1 MKNAMI
7 AAVVA
12 AVVAA
17 ASGTAATIVVTS
29 KNIKNGTI
37 QTVDLNA
44 KAKRAL
50 RGNRGPR
57 GAAGRPGQQGPQGTA
72 GAPGPSAGFY
82 KKVDTGF
89 PLPHGQFVT
98 VAQLQLG
105 PGEYLAWAKLAVGN
119 SGTGA
124 GLAYCRLHTDG
135 YDQTQTNGHDSTGT
149 TVPPPSGPP
158 SPSDEVEALSLNV
171 RLRHDSEGTLMLHC
185 ANFTPASSN
194 SSLIAGN
201 VVLSAI
207 KLGSVTTQ

>member
-1 MKNAMI
+1 MKNGMI

-57 GAAGRPGQQGPQGTA
+57 GVAGRPGQQGPQGTA
-72 GAPGPSAGFY
+72 GAAGQPGAQGPPGPSAGFY
-82 KKVDTGF
+82 KRVPTVF
-89 PLPHGQFVT
+89 PLPHGEFVT
-98 VAQLQLG
+98 VAQFQLG
-105 PGEYLAWAKLAVGN
+105 AGEYLAWAKLAVAN

-124 GLAYCRLHTDG
+124 GLAYCHLLGDG
-135 YDQTQTNGHDSTGT
+135 YDQTQT
-149 TVPPPSGPP
+149 TVHPPIGPL
-158 SPSDEVEALSLNV
+158 SPPEAETISLNNS
-171 RLRHDSEGTLMLHC
+171 LHLDSEGTLLLQC
-185 ANFTPASSN
+185 TNFTLASSN
-194 SSLIAGN
+194 SSLTAGN